1 MSLTDDITFDE
12 KGLVPAI
19 IQDYENG
26 QVLMLGYMNKETVQ
40 RTIESGRVHFWSRS
54 RKKVWVKGE
63 TSGHT
68 QDVKEIFV
76 DCDMDAILVKVQ
88 QKVAACHTGY
98 RTCFYRKVEGDD
110 LRIWAEKV
118 FDEKEVY

>member
-1 MSLTDDITFDE
+1 MDDITFDE

-40 RTIESGRVHFWSRS
+40 RTIETGRVHFWSRS

-76 DCDMDAILVKVQ
+76 DCDMDALLVKVQ

-98 RTCFYRKVEGDD
+98 RTCFYRKVEGSD
-110 LRIWAEKV
+110 LTVWAEKV